1 MHLYVSQICDLKK
14 ELAEAR
20 VQGPAV
26 ATVAGAVKTAPVS
39 VGEKEREREGEGWDS
54 EKNKKLYGLSAG
66 VKQRSLDIEPSIPE
80 MRAQR

>member
-1 MHLYVSQICDLKK
+1 MSQICNLNK

-26 ATVAGAVKTAPVS
+26 ATVAGAVKTAPVL
-39 VGEKEREREGEGWDS
+39 VGEKEREGEGWDS
-54 EKNKKLYGLSAG
+54 EKNEKKLYGLSAG

-80 MRAQR
+80 KRAQR